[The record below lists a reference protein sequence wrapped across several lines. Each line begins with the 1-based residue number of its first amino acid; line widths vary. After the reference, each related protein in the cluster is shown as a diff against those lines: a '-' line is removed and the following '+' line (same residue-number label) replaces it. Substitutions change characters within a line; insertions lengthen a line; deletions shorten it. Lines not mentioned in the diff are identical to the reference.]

1 MARDPEEQP
10 VPARWVRSCGAATPE
25 NMAAAGR
32 RESQQQQRDAVADGG
47 RSLSGQSYW
56 LDLWLFVLFDLAL
69 FVVIY
74 LLP

>member
-1 MARDPEEQP
+1 ME
-10 VPARWVRSCGAATPE
+10 
-25 NMAAAGR
+25 AAARR
-32 RESQQQQRDAVADGG
+32 REREREREQQQQQQQQAVAADGG
-47 RSLSGQSYW
+47 RALSLSGQSYW

>member
-1 MARDPEEQP
+1 GGGPRREAGGAVLPRGARP
-10 VPARWVRSCGAATPE
+10 
-25 NMAAAGR
+25 AGR
-32 RESQQQQRDAVADGG
+32 QQRGAEVADGG
-47 RSLSGQSYW
+47 RALSGQSYW

>member
-1 MARDPEEQP
+1 ME
-10 VPARWVRSCGAATPE
+10 
-25 NMAAAGR
+25 AAARR
-32 RESQQQQRDAVADGG
+32 REQRRQQQRGAEAADGG
-47 RSLSGQSYW
+47 PALSGQSYW